1 MIVVGV
7 VGLISSGKTTV
18 CEILN
23 KNGYTVINLDQMS
36 HDVYKSGSE
45 AFKEIINTWGEDVK
59 GEDGEIS
66 RKYLSEKVFIDDE
79 NEISKLEKIVWPK
92 LTKNL
97 ENILQEFKNDELIF
111 IEGAKIL
118 NSGFIKYCDKI
129 WCIVSSI
136 ENIKKRIIETSHNH
150 KNLLKR
156 LKNQINEYSFLTGVD
171 EFIENNHTRQE
182 LENDVKYLLEKIRKE
197 YFND

>member
-1 MIVVGV
+1 M
-7 VGLISSGKTTV
+7 
-18 CEILN
+18 
-23 KNGYTVINLDQMS
+23 
-36 HDVYKSGSE
+36 
-45 AFKEIINTWGEDVK
+45 
-59 GEDGEIS
+59 
-66 RKYLSEKVFIDDE
+66 
-79 NEISKLEKIVWPK
+79 
-92 LTKNL
+92 
-97 ENILQEFKNDELIF
+97 QEFKNDELIF

-118 NSGFIKYCDKI
+118 NSVFIKYCDKI

>member
-23 KNGYTVINLDQMS
+23 KTGYSVLNLDHMS
-36 HDVYKSGSE
+36 HEVYRKGSE
-45 AFKEIINTWGEDVK
+45 SYQEIINTWGEDVK

-92 LTKNL
+92 LTKDL
-97 ENILQEFKNDELIF
+97 ENKLLEFKNDDLIF
-111 IEGAKIL
+111 LEGAKIL
-118 NSGFIKYCDKI
+118 NSDFIKYCDKI
-129 WCIVSSI
+129 WCVVSSI
-136 ENIKKRIIETSHNH
+136 ENIKKRIIESDQNH
-150 KNLLKR
+150 KNLLQR

-171 EFIENNHTRQE
+171 EFIENNFTRQE
-182 LENDVKYLLEKIRKE
+182 LENDVKYLLGKIRKE

>member
-23 KNGYTVINLDQMS
+23 KNGYTVLNLDQMS

-97 ENILQEFKNDELIF
+97 ENILQEFKNEELIF

-118 NSGFIKYCDKI
+118 NSSFIKYCDKI